1 MKEYKNRNVPS
12 IKSIGH
18 VQYIYSNKNKI
29 ILHNIFN
36 NFDCVFK
43 NNRGDYKHA
52 IFRVLFPTD
61 EKYCNVLFDGEA
73 IVSLYEYNYYNNI
86 DDNLSLKDICEE
98 KPSLKCL
105 SERKS
110 GILV

>member
-12 IKSIGH
+12 IKSIAR
-18 VQYIYSNKNKI
+18 VQSIYDNNKI
-29 ILHNIFN
+29 ILSNIFN
-36 NFDCVFK
+36 TFDCVFK
-43 NNRGDYKHA
+43 INRGDYKHA

-61 EKYCNVLFDGEA
+61 ERYCNVLFDGDPIA
-73 IVSLYEYNYYNNI
+73 PLYKYSYYNNI

-105 SERKS
+105 SERKR